1 MLIQFSVENFCTFRE
16 KQTLSMVVDSSFKR
30 QDNHHVYLSGFS
42 AVPEVHCQAAVF
54 GENGAGKT
62 SFINAMLYAQQ
73 FVSQAFSGSPDDKIN
88 THPFLYHIDYLD
100 KPTRFE
106 VDFLVN
112 DTLYGYSFAI
122 SPERVEEEHL
132 VARPKKTGRL
142 RQLFSRSFNHK
153 TKSHEWYINPFYI
166 KGERESWKSQT
177 RPNALFL
184 STAVR
189 LNCQSLLD
197 VYRWLVTKP
206 VFIPTNTRR
215 YRDLS
220 AKRLLE
226 KNWRKKIMSYLRK
239 LGVQL
244 VDIEVKNIKL
254 SETRKI
260 SSLPKSLPE
269 DLQKDLIDE
278 SSYEINFVRLNN
290 RDEVVSVALDEESNG
305 TKALFDLAAPLL
317 ESLENGRTVVVDEF
331 NTNLHPLVFHAIVSM
346 FGDSKHNSK
355 YAQLIFTTHDVTIPE
370 NDAINRD
377 QVWLIEKGRD
387 HAASLYSFSEFKTRY
402 GTNFQKGYLQGRYG
416 SIPTIL

>member
-1 MLIQFSVENFCTFRE
+1 MLIQFSVENFRPFRE
-16 KQTLSMVVDSSFKR
+16 KQTLSMVVDSSLKR

-42 AVPEVHCQAAVF
+42 VVPEVHYQAAVF

-62 SFINAMLYAQQ
+62 SIIRAMHYAQQ
-73 FVSQAFSGSPDDKIN
+73 FVRQAFVDSPDGEIK
-88 THPFLYHIDYLD
+88 TQPFLYHVDYLD

-106 VDFLVN
+106 IDFIVN
-112 DTLYGYSFAI
+112 NTLFGYSFAI

-132 VARPKKTGRL
+132 VARPKTTGRL

-184 STAVR
+184 STAVK

-197 VYRWLVTKP
+197 VYRWLDREP
-206 VFIPTNTRR
+206 VFIPANTSR
-215 YRDLS
+215 YRNFT

-226 KNWRKKIMSYLRK
+226 KDWRKKIMSYFRK
-239 LGVQL
+239 LGIQL
-244 VDIEVKNIKL
+244 VNIEVKKIKF
-254 SETRKI
+254 SETRRFD
-260 SSLPKSLPE
+260 SLPKSLQE
-269 DLQKDLIDE
+269 DLPKEVIDGT
-278 SSYEINFVRLNN
+278 SYEINFIRQNN
-290 RDEVVSVALDEESNG
+290 HGEVVSLALEEESNG

-317 ESLENGRTVVVDEF
+317 ESLQNGRTVVVDEL

-346 FGDSKHNSK
+346 FGDSKHNSSC
-355 YAQLIFTTHDVTIPE
+355 AQLIFTTHDVTIPE

-402 GTNFQKGYLQGRYG
+402 GTTFQKGYMQGRYG